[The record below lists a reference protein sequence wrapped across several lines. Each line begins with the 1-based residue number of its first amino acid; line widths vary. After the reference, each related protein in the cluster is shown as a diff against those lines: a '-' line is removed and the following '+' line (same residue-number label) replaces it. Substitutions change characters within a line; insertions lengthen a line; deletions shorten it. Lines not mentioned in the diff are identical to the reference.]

1 MTIDLTS
8 IPEDPGCYQF
18 KDETGTILYVGKARN
33 LKKRVS
39 SYFQKKS
46 NNPRLDILV
55 SRIRDIDVIVTS
67 SEIEA
72 LILENNLIK
81 KHQPKF
87 NINLKDAKSYAF
99 IHISNDPFP
108 RIGIARDRKDKK
120 NGTLYGPFVSAAER
134 DQILRFVKQTFHL
147 RTCKK
152 MTKRACLR
160 SHLGTC
166 AAPCIGKISEPEYQY
181 LVKSADYLLKGKNQ
195 DLITDLKK
203 EMTRLAE
210 HEEYEKALI
219 IRDRIAAIEHLSQR
233 QYVQRQ
239 TRSDEHVINYLVS
252 GETVYLIL
260 FHVERGS
267 LTSKEE
273 FVFPETEE
281 FLDEFILQYY
291 STNKPPNELI
301 LPSLPGSGISEYLT
315 HIRGTHVTLTVPKQG
330 EKKHLLD
337 LASKN
342 LEVSFFTGR
351 IRLAEL
357 GEALHMKTPPDVIEC
372 FDISHLGGTGTVASM
387 VLFRDGKP
395 DKKNYR
401 RYKIKTEK
409 PSDDYAAIAEVVRR
423 RYSRLLRENGP
434 MPDLIVID
442 GGPGQVKSAHTVLQ
456 ELHLSIPIIS
466 IAKREEEIYIPG
478 RNTPLSI
485 QKKSPASLL
494 IQEIRDEA
502 HRFAITYQKKL
513 RQQSMKE

>member
-1 MTIDLTS
+1 
-8 IPEDPGCYQF
+8 
-18 KDETGTILYVGKARN
+18 
-33 LKKRVS
+33 
-39 SYFQKKS
+39 
-46 NNPRLDILV
+46 
-55 SRIRDIDVIVTS
+55 
-67 SEIEA
+67 
-72 LILENNLIK
+72 
-81 KHQPKF
+81 
-87 NINLKDAKSYAF
+87 
-99 IHISNDPFP
+99 
-108 RIGIARDRKDKK
+108 
-120 NGTLYGPFVSAAER
+120 
-134 DQILRFVKQTFHL
+134 
-147 RTCKK
+147 

-166 AAPCIGKISEPEYQY
+166 AAPCTGKISEPEYQY

-195 DLITDLKK
+195 DLIADLKK
-203 EMTRLAE
+203 EMATLAE

-219 IRDRIAAIEHLSQR
+219 IRDRIAAIENLSQR

-239 TRSDEHVINYLVS
+239 KRSDEHVINYLVS

-273 FVFPETEE
+273 YVFPETED

-315 HIRGTHVTLTVPKQG
+315 HIRGTHVTLTIPKQG

-337 LASKN
+337 LAYKN

-357 GEALHMKTPPDVIEC
+357 GEALHLDTPPDVIEC

-387 VLFRDGKP
+387 VTFRDGKP

-401 RYKIKTEK
+401 RYKIKSAG

-423 RYSRLLRENGP
+423 RYLRLLLENSP

-442 GGPGQVKSAHTVLQ
+442 GGPGQLKSAHTVLQ
-456 ELHLSIPIIS
+456 ELDLQIPIIS
-466 IAKREEEIYIPG
+466 IAKREEVIYIPG
-478 RNTPLSI
+478 RHTPLSI
-485 QKKSPASLL
+485 PKKSPASLL

-513 RQQSMKE
+513 RQKSMKE